1 MGQDFRYAIRTLRNN
16 PGFAVIAILTL
27 TLGIGANTV
36 IFSIVKAV
44 FLRPLPYAEPDRL
57 VMLWQRDPQ
66 KGTAQA
72 RVAPANFV
80 DWREQNQVFD
90 HMGFYPAWGGA
101 QTFRLVGHDGP
112 ERVAGAYGSAGL
124 FRALGVEPI
133 LGRTFGPEED
143 ERQGNQAAI
152 LGYGLWQRR
161 FGGARDV
168 LGRTVTVDTYGLR
181 TYTIVGVM
189 PPGFDFPDRSEIWL
203 PAGWMGVQVPAPGA
217 AARCC
222 SWLVVVARLKAG
234 SSLSQA
240 QTEMDTIARRI
251 LDQHPEARESPAV
264 VVIPLLEQMVG
275 PLRRSFLVLMGAVL
289 FVLLIASANIASLM
303 LSRAVARQ
311 KEIVMRVV
319 LGASRARII
328 RQSLIESLV
337 LALAGGGSG
346 LLLAIVS
353 LKLVAAAAADRVP
366 RLSEAEINLPVL
378 AFTAAAAILTG
389 LLFGLAPAWHAS
401 RTALAARNWTGRA
414 MPARKGLIVFEI
426 ALATMLLVCSALLI
440 ESFFRLS
447 SVNPGFRPENVL
459 AARFDMTGR
468 SFAGRTP
475 PRVYFQQ
482 LMSRIREMPGVVSV
496 GGVSMLPL
504 ADGGVAG
511 QPITIPERGILPAAD
526 SAKAKAG
533 GATPD
538 YFRTMGVPL
547 VRGRFFTESD
557 GAEAPPVAIINE
569 TMARRYWP
577 GEDPVGRRA
586 ALGSRE
592 RLGRTRPGGG
602 GEPDWMQII
611 GVVADMRGIGLD
623 AEPRPEL
630 YMPYWHWPWYEVDL
644 VVRATADPSR
654 LASALRRAAYDLDRN
669 ALITSIRTMDD
680 IVGDSVAQPRFR
692 AVLLGVFAGLALL
705 LAALGIYGVV
715 SYSTAQRTQEIGI
728 RMALGAQPRNVLRMV
743 LAQALRLAATGV
755 LIGLAGSLAV
765 SRTLSTLLYGVSTTE
780 PAAFASVS
788 LLLVGVAAAASLV
801 PARRAARVDPMVAL
815 RHD

>member
-1 MGQDFRYAIRTLRNN
+1 MGRDLRYAIRTLRNN
-16 PGFAVIAILTL
+16 PGFAAIAILTL

-44 FLRPLPYAEPDRL
+44 FLRPLPYPEPDRL

-66 KGTAQA
+66 KGPGQA
-72 RVAPANFV
+72 RVSPANFA

-133 LGRTFGPEED
+133 LGRTFAPEED
-143 ERQGNQAAI
+143 ERQGYQAAI

-217 AARCC
+217 SARCC
-222 SWLVVVARLKAG
+222 SWLVVVARLKTG
-234 SSLSQA
+234 SSLGQA

-264 VVIPLLEQMVG
+264 VVTPMLEQMVG

-328 RQSLIESLV
+328 RQSLIESLL

-346 LLLAIVS
+346 LLLAMFS
-353 LKLVAAAAADRVP
+353 LRLVAAAAGDRVP

-378 AFTAAAAILTG
+378 AFTAATAILTG
-389 LLFGLAPAWHAS
+389 LLFGLAPAWHTS
-401 RTALAARNWTGRA
+401 RTALGIRHWTGRA

-426 ALATMLLVCSALLI
+426 ALATMLLVCAALLI

-447 SVNPGFRPENVL
+447 GVNPGFRPENVL

-482 LMSRIREMPGVVSV
+482 LMSRVREFPGVVSV

-504 ADGGVAG
+504 ADAGVAG

-538 YFRTMGVPL
+538 YFRTLGVSL
-547 VRGRFFTESD
+547 LRGRFFTESD
-557 GAEAPPVAIINE
+557 GEKAPPVCIINE

-577 GEDPVGRRA
+577 GEDPIGRRA

-592 RLGRTRPGGG
+592 RLGRTRPGS
-602 GEPDWMQII
+602 EPDWMQII

-630 YMPYWHWPWYEVDL
+630 YMSYWQWPWYEVDL
-644 VVRATADPSR
+644 VVRATADPSS
-654 LASALRRAAYDLDRN
+654 LAAGLRRAANDLDRN

-680 IVGDSVAQPRFR
+680 IVGDSLAQPRFR

-728 RMALGAQPRNVLRMV
+728 RMALGAQPQKVLRMV
-743 LAQALRLAATGV
+743 LAQALSLAAAGV
-755 LIGLAGSLAV
+755 LIGLIGSLAV
-765 SRTLSTLLYGVSTTE
+765 SRALSTLLYGVTTTE
-780 PAAFASVS
+780 PAAFAAVP
-788 LLLVGVAAAASLV
+788 LLLVGVAAVASLV
-801 PARRAARVDPMVAL
+801 PARRAAKVHPMVAL